1 MATTISERIKQIFDY
16 KKFRR
21 YSEFAESTG
30 LSHQVASNYIK
41 GKQKPD
47 PDKLA
52 QIQQSFD
59 DIDAEWLLTGNGNM
73 LKRKKKSESTLENK
87 KNTDAIWV
95 NYERF
100 KLVPLVSHR
109 AQAGFLS
116 GWGDEEYL
124 EDLPKI
130 PWEVDR
136 EYKGHYL
143 TFEVSGDSM
152 ESDDKPR
159 ESLFEGD
166 LLLCREVQKQYWS
179 NKLHIKKWDFVI
191 IHREEGILAKRILNH
206 DTEKGEITLH
216 SLNDY
221 YEDFNVSLD
230 DLVGIFNIVDIK
242 RSRRR

>member
-1 MATTISERIKQIFDY
+1 MDSTISERIKQIFDY
-16 KKFRR
+16 KGFSK
-21 YSEFAESTG
+21 YSEFADATG

-47 PDKLA
+47 PEKLGI
-52 QIQQSFD
+52 IQQSFD
-59 DIDAEWLLTGNGNM
+59 EINAEWLLTGKGEM
-73 LKRKKKSESTLENK
+73 LKQTKEPVTDI
-87 KNTDAIWV
+87 KNVDALWV

-109 AQAGFLS
+109 ARAGFLS
-116 GWGDEEYL
+116 GWEDEEYL

-136 EYKGHYL
+136 EYKGSYL

-152 ESDDKPR
+152 ESDENSR

-166 LLLCREVQKQYWS
+166 LLLCREVQKQHWV

-191 IHREEGILAKRILNH
+191 IHRERGILAKRIVEHN
-206 DTEKGEITLH
+206 TEKGEITLH

-221 YEDFNVSLD
+221 YEDFSVNLD
-230 DLVGIFNIVDIK
+230 DLIGLYNIVDVK

>member
-1 MATTISERIKQIFDY
+1 MANTISKRIKQIFDY
-16 KKFRR
+16 KGFSK
-21 YSEFAESTG
+21 YSEFAEATG

-52 QIQQSFD
+52 KIQQSFD
-59 DIDAEWLLTGNGNM
+59 EINAEWLLTGNGEM
-73 LKRKKKSESTLENK
+73 LKHVEKDSGST
-87 KNTDAIWV
+87 KNIDAIWV

-109 AQAGFLS
+109 ARAGFLS
-116 GWGDEEYL
+116 GWGDDEYI

-136 EYKGHYL
+136 EYKGSYL

-152 ESDDKPR
+152 ESDENPR

-166 LLLCREVQKQYWS
+166 LLLCREVQQQHWI

-191 IHREEGILAKRILNH
+191 IHREQGILAKRIKHH
-206 DTEKGEITLH
+206 DTEKGELTLH

-221 YEDFNVSLD
+221 YEDFTVNLN